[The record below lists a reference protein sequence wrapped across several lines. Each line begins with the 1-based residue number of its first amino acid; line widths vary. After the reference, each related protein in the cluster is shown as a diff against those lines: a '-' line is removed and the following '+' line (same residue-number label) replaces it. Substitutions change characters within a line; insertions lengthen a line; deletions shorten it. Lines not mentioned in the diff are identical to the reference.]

1 MAYASKSYTPFPA
14 EKKIQYKIIHAGVT
28 FFAYSHFCTAKCT
41 RFISTSRQQEWRLQA
56 LD

>member
-28 FFAYSHFCTAKCT
+28 FSAYNHFLQQNAPVSFPLPARMAAACT
-41 RFISTSRQQEWRLQA
+41 
-56 LD
+56 